1 MCIVLWKKNHAT
13 AFRNLHFCSLIVAC
27 YFSFH
32 SLLGIGQCV
41 RFRCWSRAA
50 IHSSHILW
58 AVLATQ
64 DKPLTWLL
72 CSDEGTKCFR
82 IRDDYVH
89 CISTHVTQYFH
100 LSNCYSFENQMCIQW
115 IYQVICI
122 SVYLVCKSSKSKVSI
137 VKSKL
142 TLLLMFLLLLYM
154 IN

>member
-1 MCIVLWKKNHAT
+1 MYRAVEKNHAT

-41 RFRCWSRAA
+41 RFRCWSPAV

-58 AVLATQ
+58 AVLATRENFSP
-64 DKPLTWLL
+64 D
-72 CSDEGTKCFR
+72 CSDEGRKCLR
-82 IRDDYVH
+82 KRDNYVH

-100 LSNCYSFENQMCIQW
+100 LLNCYSFENQMCIQW

-122 SVYLVCKSSKSKVSI
+122 SVYLICKSSKSKVNI

-142 TLLLMFLLLLYM
+142 TTFLNVPALIVHDWL